1 MISTSATIGEL
12 VVERAERATLFER
25 LGLDYCCGGDRTLAV
40 ACAVREL
47 DPQLVVGAI
56 EAFDAATAAAPAQP
70 EPHDLSGATLTEI
83 CDHIESAH
91 HDWLRRELPQIAE
104 LLDSVIRVHA
114 PVHPELHSLVPLFA
128 DLRDE
133 LESHLDDE
141 ERVLF
146 PAARSTD
153 RGDAATALDE
163 ATLDTYEHEH
173 EHVGE
178 LLGDLRDLTNGFDAD
193 AALCRTHRRLVEGL
207 HALELDLHRHIHE
220 ENNILLPRLRST
232 AGVSSTR
239 SQRESSTKWA
249 VADR

>member
-12 VVERAERATLFER
+12 VVERAERAMLFER
-25 LGLDYCCGGDRTLAV
+25 LGLDYCCGGDRTLAA
-40 ACAVREL
+40 ACAEREL
-47 DPQLVVGAI
+47 DPEVVVATV
-56 EAFDAATAAAPAQP
+56 EAFDAATAAASAKP
-70 EPHDLSGATLTEI
+70 EPHDLSEATLSEI
-83 CDHIESAH
+83 CDHIETAH

-114 PVHPELHSLVPLFA
+114 PVHPELHELVPLFGG
-128 DLRDE
+128 LRDE

-146 PAARSTD
+146 PAARAVEH
-153 RGDAATALDE
+153 GDAAVALDE
-163 ATLDTYEHEH
+163 ATLGTYEHEH

-178 LLGDLRDLTNGFDAD
+178 LLASLRELTHDFDAD

-220 ENNILLPRLRST
+220 ENNILLPRLRAAAR
-232 AGVSSTR
+232 AGSGEGGIRTLGTR
-239 SQRESSTKWA
+239 
-249 VADR
+249 